1 MMHMMTPFRHPSA
14 LEYFLN
20 EKLNWKRWNC
30 RGLKEHFIQVRNEI
44 SSLFILITSCK
55 CVTLLD

>member
-55 CVTLLD
+55 